1 MSIRYYVRPTGPTMT
16 RVEDNLLEELQT
28 RGILI
33 QNDNSKVQ
41 ILEGFCSEW
50 EQGIRD
56 CIDDKDSNWIL
67 YVTVGD
73 NIYAVLVLEIYSNN
87 ADKHSIGKFE
97 INYMCTNHILKKEQ
111 TKGYGRNLLT
121 VLIDA
126 ITNITPVDGS
136 ATIFLDDR
144 VPHDKQ
150 YYESFGF
157 VRNDAQARDFSN
169 DKFLVVTHRQS
180 LTKGGKNKSR
190 KSKGKKNKSR
200 KSKGKK
206 NKR

>member
-111 TKGYGRNLLT
+111 TK
-121 VLIDA
+121 
-126 ITNITPVDGS
+126 
-136 ATIFLDDR
+136 
-144 VPHDKQ
+144 K
-150 YYESFGF
+150 E
-157 VRNDAQARDFSN
+157 
-169 DKFLVVTHRQS
+169 
-180 LTKGGKNKSR
+180 
-190 KSKGKKNKSR
+190 
-200 KSKGKK
+200 
-206 NKR
+206 